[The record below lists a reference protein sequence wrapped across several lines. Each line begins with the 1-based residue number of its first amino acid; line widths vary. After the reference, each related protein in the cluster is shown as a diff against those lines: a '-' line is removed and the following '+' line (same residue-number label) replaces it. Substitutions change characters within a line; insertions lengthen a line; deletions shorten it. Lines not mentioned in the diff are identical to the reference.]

1 MSDDDMNLIV
11 RYVHKREDM
20 RFVGQRR
27 SVPHVDD
34 LLRSG
39 VDEGFFST
47 NSPFDQVERIFYFQ
61 RIPGRSMNL
70 IVGLAT
76 EQALAGWRR
85 DVLYAGITTLI
96 FTLLISVGSYL
107 IYQGQSRKL
116 RLVAELAESNQRL
129 SDLSTID
136 GLTGIAN
143 RRRFDELL
151 SEEWRRGIRNRQSLA
166 VAMLDVDFFKPYN
179 DRYGHQSGDECLR
192 QVGQVLIQHIRRAG
206 DFVAR
211 YGGEEFVVVCA
222 ATDGE
227 HARQLVE
234 GIRASLETLALP
246 HELSPFGHVTI
257 SAVCRPW
264 FRTKA

>member
-1 MSDDDMNLIV
+1 
-11 RYVHKREDM
+11 
-20 RFVGQRR
+20 
-27 SVPHVDD
+27 
-34 LLRSG
+34 
-39 VDEGFFST
+39 
-47 NSPFDQVERIFYFQ
+47 
-61 RIPGRSMNL
+61 MNL

-116 RLVAELAESNQRL
+116 RLVAELAESIQRL
-129 SDLSTID
+129 TDLSTID

-246 HELSPFGHVTI
+246 HELSPFGHVDHKRRCVGPGSGRKPEFGSVDPASGQGALRGQERRAQPGRVGVLMRSDI
-257 SAVCRPW
+257 VAPARPSH
-264 FRTKA
+264 RTRHP